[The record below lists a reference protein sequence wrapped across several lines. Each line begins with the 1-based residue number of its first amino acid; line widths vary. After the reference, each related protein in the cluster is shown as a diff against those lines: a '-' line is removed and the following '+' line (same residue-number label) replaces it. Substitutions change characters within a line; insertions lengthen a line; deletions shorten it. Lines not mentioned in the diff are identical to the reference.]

1 MCRIDGPFKDRE
13 KWRVRVV
20 DRETGKRQSY
30 IYATETEARLAIPK
44 LGREYRRPVGEPLG
58 KALQQYEAYQGLKG
72 NRPRSILSTTN
83 RLRAVFR
90 DLDVITGDL
99 KSEVIERWWGAFVGT
114 RTRFG
119 AGPSFDTRANTLAE
133 AKTFVRWCRSRGWIE
148 SDTLLDGIEVL
159 GKRRRGKPQLTEEE
173 SRSFL
178 AAALKL
184 GTGGDAG
191 GTAAA
196 TALLL
201 GMRASEIAERIVR
214 DLDSGGRILAVTAA
228 KTAAGVRRLRVPA
241 LLQPLLQALASGKGP
256 GDRLFG
262 AGANRHWVLR
272 SAARV
277 CAIAGVPP
285 VTPHGLRGTHA
296 TLAVGAGVSGEA
308 VAASLGHESFA
319 VTAAHYAQPEAV
331 SGAKA
336 AKVADILG

>member
-1 MCRIDGPFKDRE
+1 MCRIDGPFRDRE

-30 IYATETEARLAIPK
+30 IYASETEARLAIPK
-44 LGREYRRPVGEPLG
+44 LRREYSRPVGEPLR
-58 KALQQYEAYQGLKG
+58 KALQQYEAYLGLKG
-72 NRPRSILSTTN
+72 NRPRSISSTMD

-90 DLDVITGDL
+90 DLDAITGEL
-99 KSEVIERWWGAFVGT
+99 KPDVVERWWRIFAGS
-114 RTRFG
+114 RTRYG
-119 AGPSFDTRANTLAE
+119 AVPSFDTRANTLAE
-133 AKTFVRWCRSRGWIE
+133 TKTFVRWCRARGWIV
-148 SDTLLDGIEVL
+148 SDALCEGIEVI
-159 GKRRRGKPQLTEEE
+159 GKRRRGKPQLTEDE
-173 SRSFL
+173 SRRFL

-184 GTGGDAG
+184 GTGGDAR

-201 GMRASEIAERIVR
+201 GMRASEIADRIVR
-214 DLDSGGRILAVTAA
+214 DLDGCGRILAVTAA

-241 LLQPLLQALASGKGP
+241 LLQPLLQALASGKES

-262 AGANRHWVLR
+262 AGADRHWVLR
-272 SAARV
+272 SVERV
-277 CAIAGVPP
+277 CTMAGVPA

-296 TLAVGAGVSGEA
+296 TLAVGTGISGDA

-336 AKVADILG
+336 AKVADTLG